1 MKVNL
6 IRKQTLQEYSNRHAP
21 GRKSFEFWL
30 TTLKYADWN
39 TPEDILRTFGS
50 ADLLGNGSNRVVFNI
65 GGNNYRLIAKYH
77 FADVKAHLFIK
88 WIGTHTE
95 YDELCSHEE
104 QYNVNAF

>member
-1 MKVNL
+1 MKINL
-6 IRKQTLQEYSNRHAP
+6 IRKQTVLEYIDRHAS

-50 ADLLGNGSNRVVFNI
+50 ADLLGNGSYRVVFNI

-77 FADVKAHLFIK
+77 FADVKVQLFIK
-88 WIGTHTE
+88 LIGTHTE
-95 YDELCSHEE
+95 YDELCSHGE
-104 QYNVNAF
+104 QHNVDAF